1 MAFLWT
7 IIGHMSAKPAIKL
20 HITITPEQDRILDL
34 LKGTSLKSKA
44 ALIREGINMLIKW
57 QYLEETKNGNI

>member
-7 IIGHMSAKPAIKL
+7 IIGHMSAEPTIKL

-34 LKGTSLKSKA
+34 LKSTSLKSKA